1 MARRWGAGRPY
12 VSRIRVLVVD
22 DSVVV
27 RRLVSDVLSGEPAI
41 EVVGTAPNGKLALT
55 KLAQLAPDL
64 LTMDIEM
71 PEMDGIAAVR
81 AMRASGSR
89 LPVIMFSTLTER
101 GAVAT
106 LDALEAG
113 ASDYVTKPANVGG
126 VAQSLEQVRS
136 ELIPKIKALL
146 PRGGTGLPGSVG
158 AARAGRPAP
167 VSQLD
172 AARAGAPGAAVALAR
187 AGRGAAPQ

>member
-1 MARRWGAGRPY
+1 MAHCWGAGRPY

-27 RRLVSDVLSGEPAI
+27 RRLVSDVLSGDPAI

-89 LPVIMFSTLTER
+89 LPVVMFSTLTER
-101 GAVAT
+101 GAAAT
-106 LDALEAG
+106 LDALTAG
-113 ASDYVTKPANVGG
+113 ASDYVTKPANVGS
-126 VAQSLEQVRS
+126 VAESRQALRDQ
-136 ELIPKIKALL
+136 LIPKLLALTAAA
-146 PRGGTGLPGSVG
+146 PAAAAGG
-158 AARAGRPAP
+158 AAHAPAQRVRGARRRLLHRRARRARH
-167 VSQLD
+167 
-172 AARAGAPGAAVALAR
+172 AARR
-187 AGRGAAPQ
+187 AAPRPGGA